1 MRGFWP
7 GILLP
12 SWRAPWRVLALILI
26 PLILQA
32 LPLSRA
38 SAADPFYK
46 GKTITL
52 IAGFG
57 AGGGIDSTAR
67 VMQRHLWRFLPGWP
81 EIIIQSM
88 EGAGG
93 VVAANYLEK
102 RVPPDGLTLALP
114 GRSWFVEGLVKS
126 PGVTFDPTRFSFIGS
141 SGVTPAFLFVRADS
155 GIKTFEDLKRSTKPL
170 PLAAIA
176 AGTSTAMVPRL
187 LAQIG
192 IPVEAV
198 LGYGSTARML
208 IAVES
213 GEATG
218 FFLSEDS
225 VTRRAD
231 LQRKGVIIP
240 LLQTRPVIAGLPLLQ
255 DVVPPSHQDLLAL
268 TIALDS
274 FGLMLVG
281 PPGIPAEQMA
291 SLREA
296 FMAMTDD
303 REFLGDM
310 ARADLS
316 PGEALSGETIETAI
330 KALAERI
337 TPELIAHYRDLGGRK
352 ER

>member
-1 MRGFWP
+1 MLGTT
-7 GILLP
+7 
-12 SWRAPWRVLALILI
+12 SVAHT
-26 PLILQA
+26 
-32 LPLSRA
+32 
-38 SAADPFYK
+38 DPFYK

-52 IAGFG
+52 ISGFG
-57 AGGGIDSTAR
+57 AGGGVDATAR
-67 VMQRHLWRFLPGWP
+67 IIQRHLWRFVPGWP
-81 EIIIQSM
+81 EIIVQSM

-93 VVAANYLEK
+93 IIAANYLDK

-114 GRSWFVEGLVKS
+114 GRSWFVEGIVKS
-126 PGVTFDPTRFSFIGS
+126 PGVTFDPTRLTFIGS
-141 SGVTPAFLFVRADS
+141 SGVAPAFLFVRTDS
-155 GIKTFEDLKRSTKPL
+155 GIKTFEDLKRSPKPL

-192 IPVEAV
+192 VPVEPV

-213 GEATG
+213 GEAAG

-240 LLQTRPVIAGLPLLQ
+240 LLQTRPIIAGLPLLQ
-255 DVVPPSHQDLLAL
+255 DVVPQSHQDLLAL
-268 TIALDS
+268 TVALDS

-281 PPGIPAEQMA
+281 PPGIPAEQVTN
-291 SLREA
+291 LREA
-296 FMAMTDD
+296 FMAMSDD

-316 PGEALSGETIETAI
+316 PGEALSGEVLEADM
-330 KALAERI
+330 KALAASI
-337 TPELIAHYRDLGGRK
+337 TPELITRYRDLGGRK

>member
-1 MRGFWP
+1 MRGFWT
-7 GILLP
+7 GLVSP
-12 SWRAPWRVLALILI
+12 SRRALQRALTLLI
-26 PLILQA
+26 PLFLLA
-32 LPLSRA
+32 TA
-38 SAADPFYK
+38 SNACADPFYK
-46 GKTITL
+46 GKTIT
-52 IAGFG
+52 IVAGFG
-57 AGGGIDSTAR
+57 AGGGVDTTAR

-81 EIIIQSM
+81 EIVVQSM

-93 VVAANYLEK
+93 VIAANYLEK
-102 RVPPDGLTLALP
+102 RVAPDGLTLAIP
-114 GRSWFVEGLVKS
+114 GRNWLLEGLVKS
-126 PGVTFDPTRFSFIGS
+126 PGVTYDPTRFTFIGA
-141 SGVTPAFLFVRADS
+141 SGITPTFLFVRADA
-155 GIKTFEDLKRSTKPL
+155 GIKTFDDLKRSPKPL

-176 AGTSTAMVPRL
+176 AASQSAMVPRL

-192 IPVEAV
+192 VPVETV

-213 GEATG
+213 GEASG
-218 FFLSEDS
+218 FYLAEDS

-231 LQRKGVIIP
+231 LQRRGVILPIAQSRPSVADIP
-240 LLQTRPVIAGLPLLQ
+240 VLQ
-255 DVVPPSHQDLLAL
+255 DIVPPSHQDLLAL
-268 TIALDS
+268 ATAHDN

-281 PPGIPAEQMA
+281 PPGIPGEQIE

-296 FMAMTDD
+296 FTAMAGD

-316 PGEALSGETIETAI
+316 PGESLSGAALENEI

-337 TPELIAHYRDLGGRK
+337 TPYLITRYRDLGGRK